1 MYSNSLPDKTA
12 ERTPD
17 KTMRLIGGVDVGN
30 GYVKGVIRGE
40 VGGEAVFDSIDLPSA
55 VVSTSRATPKVPEAD
70 ADARIVV
77 VDDDFY
83 NRLAASF
90 TTPLVGH
97 VDLRTFGRAALSTPG
112 SKFTQFEVL
121 GTRSKADQELSF
133 VLVLGVFAAK
143 ALRDYMREHATLPD
157 HELRVT
163 VRAGLALPIAEYVQ
177 RRTAYAAQFVGLPSS
192 PSGSGRAEA
201 ALVHLVTI
209 KNFSTP
215 VTVRLQFED
224 VQVLPEGASA
234 QFAITD
240 KGAPLA
246 QALLDDLT
254 ASDPEEAAK
263 LSGVTAELLVGVR
276 NTIGVDVGEGTVNFP
291 VFTDGAFN
299 PEAAGT
305 LEQGYGTALTNAL
318 DRMSTSGDKDLRFKN
333 RKALADFLQQEPSV
347 FLQGRFDRASGFV
360 AEEAEYLCDEI
371 GARLEDVLAEV
382 GGTTEVVY
390 VYGGGSGPIKQIL
403 RPVLQKAAGT
413 IPVLYLDAAYSRHL
427 NREGLYLA
435 ANAVDRGDRDAQD
448 AQEARPAG
456 KHSGAVA

>member
-1 MYSNSLPDKTA
+1 MSSNSTA
-12 ERTPD
+12 QKSIQLT
-17 KTMRLIGGVDVGN
+17 GGIDVGN

-40 VGGEAVFDSIDLPSA
+40 VDGEEVFDAIDLPSA
-55 VVSTSRATPKVPEAD
+55 VVSTSRSTPKVPDAD
-70 ADARIVV
+70 ADARKIVV
-77 VDDDFY
+77 EDDFY

-97 VDLRTFGRAALSTPG
+97 SDLRTFGRAALSTPG

-121 GTRSKADQELSF
+121 GARSKADQELSF

-143 ALRDYMREHATLPD
+143 ALRDHVREHGALPD
-157 HELRVT
+157 HELRAT
-163 VRAGLALPIAEYVQ
+163 VRTGLALPIAEYVQ
-177 RRTAYAAQFVGLPSS
+177 RRSAYAAQFVGRL
-192 PSGSGRAEA
+192 GSDDPT
-201 ALVHLVTI
+201 VYLVTI

-240 KGAPLA
+240 KGEPLA
-246 QALLDDLT
+246 QALLDDLR
-254 ASDPEEAAK
+254 ASDPEEAAR
-263 LSGVTAELLVGVR
+263 LEGVTAGLLVGVR
-276 NTIGVDVGEGTVNFP
+276 NTVGVDVGEGTVNFP

-299 PEAAGT
+299 SEAAGT

-347 FLQGRFDRASGFV
+347 FLQGRYDRASGYV
-360 AEEAEYLCDEI
+360 SEEAEYLAEEI
-371 GARLEDVLAEV
+371 GSRFEDVLTEV

-390 VYGGGSGPIKQIL
+390 VYGGGSGPIKEIL
-403 RPVLQKAAGT
+403 RPVLQKAAGS

-435 ANAVDRGDRDAQD
+435 AKAV
-448 AQEARPAG
+448 EAPKAVG
-456 KHSGAVA
+456 KRSKAVA

>member
-1 MYSNSLPDKTA
+1 MSNTRTA
-12 ERTPD
+12 E
-17 KTMRLIGGVDVGN
+17 KTMQLTGGIDVGN

-40 VGGEAVFDSIDLPSA
+40 VHGKEVFDTIDLPSA
-55 VVSTSRATPKVPEAD
+55 VVSTSRSTPKVPEAD
-70 ADARIVV
+70 TDAFKIVV
-77 VDDDFY
+77 EDDFY
-83 NRLAASF
+83 NRVAASF
-90 TTPLVGH
+90 TTPLIGH
-97 VDLRTFGRAALSTPG
+97 SDLRTFGRAALSTPG

-121 GTRSKADQELSF
+121 GSRSKADQELSS

-143 ALRDYMREHATLPD
+143 ALRDYVREHGALPD
-157 HELRVT
+157 RELRAT

-177 RRTAYAAQFVGLPSS
+177 RRSAYAAQFVGLL
-192 PSGSGRAEA
+192 GA
-201 ALVHLVTI
+201 ADPTVHLVTV

-246 QALLDDLT
+246 QALLDDLR
-254 ASDPEEAAK
+254 ASDPEEAAR
-263 LSGVTAELLVGVR
+263 LQGVTAELLVGVR
-276 NTIGVDVGEGTVNFP
+276 NTVGVDVGEGTVNFP

-299 PEAAGT
+299 SEAAST
-305 LEQGYGTALTNAL
+305 LDQGYGTALTNAL

-347 FLQGRFDRASGFV
+347 FLQGRFDRAAGYVS
-360 AEEAEYLCDEI
+360 EEAEYLAEEI
-371 GARLEDVLAEV
+371 GARFEDVLAEV

-390 VYGGGSGPIKQIL
+390 VYGGGSGPIKEIL
-403 RPVLQKAAGT
+403 RPVLQKAAGG

-435 ANAVDRGDRDAQD
+435 AKAVEVQKP
-448 AQEARPAG
+448 EG
-456 KHSGAVA
+456 KRSRAAA

>member
-1 MYSNSLPDKTA
+1 MSSSTAEKITEMAAEKTA
-12 ERTPD
+12 GR
-17 KTMRLIGGVDVGN
+17 TMRLTGGIDVGN

-40 VGGEAVFDSIDLPSA
+40 VSGEAVFDSIDLPSA

-70 ADARIVV
+70 SDARKVV
-77 VDDDFY
+77 VEDDFY

-121 GTRSKADQELSF
+121 GARSKADQELSF

-143 ALRDYMREHATLPD
+143 ALRDHVREHATLPD

-192 PSGSGRAEA
+192 AGSTGSAGPA
-201 ALVHLVTI
+201 TVHLVTI

-254 ASDPEEAAK
+254 ASGPEEAAN
-263 LSGVTAELLVGVR
+263 LSGVTADLLVGVR

-299 PEAAGT
+299 SEAAGT

-318 DRMSTSGDKDLRFKN
+318 ERMSTSGDKDLRFKN
-333 RKALADFLQQEPSV
+333 RKTLADFLQQEPSV

-390 VYGGGSGPIKQIL
+390 VYGGGSGPIKEIL
-403 RPVLQKAAGT
+403 RPLLQKAAGG
-413 IPVLYLDAAYSRHL
+413 IPVLYLDASYSRHL

-435 ANAVDRGDRDAQD
+435 ANAVAHGAQD
-448 AQEARPAG
+448 AREAGSTG
-456 KHSGAVA
+456 KPNEAVA

>member
-1 MYSNSLPDKTA
+1 MSNTRTA
-12 ERTPD
+12 E
-17 KTMRLIGGVDVGN
+17 KTIQLTGGIDVGN

-40 VGGEAVFDSIDLPSA
+40 VHGKEVFDTIDLPSA
-55 VVSTSRATPKVPEAD
+55 VVSTSRSTPKVPEAD
-70 ADARIVV
+70 SDAFKIVV
-77 VDDDFY
+77 EDDFY
-83 NRLAASF
+83 NRVAASF
-90 TTPLVGH
+90 TTPLIGH
-97 VDLRTFGRAALSTPG
+97 SDLRTFGRAALSTPG
-112 SKFTQFEVL
+112 SKFTQFEVV
-121 GTRSKADQELSF
+121 GSRSKADQELSS

-143 ALRDYMREHATLPD
+143 ALRDYVREHGALPD
-157 HELRVT
+157 RELRAT

-177 RRTAYAAQFVGLPSS
+177 RRSAYAAQFVGLL
-192 PSGSGRAEA
+192 GA
-201 ALVHLVTI
+201 ADPTVHLVTV

-246 QALLDDLT
+246 QALLDDLR
-254 ASDPEEAAK
+254 ASDPEEAAR
-263 LSGVTAELLVGVR
+263 LQGVTAELLVGVR
-276 NTIGVDVGEGTVNFP
+276 NTVGVDVGEGTVNFP

-299 PEAAGT
+299 SEAAST
-305 LEQGYGTALTNAL
+305 LDQGYGTALTNAL

-347 FLQGRFDRASGFV
+347 FLQGRFDRAKGYV
-360 AEEAEYLCDEI
+360 DEEAKYLAEEI
-371 GARLEDVLAEV
+371 GARFEDVLAEV

-390 VYGGGSGPIKQIL
+390 VYGGGSGPIKEIL
-403 RPVLQKAAGT
+403 RPVLQKAAGG

-435 ANAVDRGDRDAQD
+435 AKAVEVQKP
-448 AQEARPAG
+448 EG
-456 KHSGAVA
+456 KRSKAAA